1 MFRGGSSKAQIQA
14 QKITQQRT
22 ESQGVQGR
30 GAGVQGC
37 RGAGQLTVVRAGQGR
52 VVGADVVWT
61 CWLAGRT
68 FWCGGLRGLS
78 GAPGDAWGTGMF
90 AMIVL

>member
-1 MFRGGSSKAQIQA
+1 MFWGGSSKAHIQA
-14 QKITQQRT
+14 QKNHTTKSRV
-22 ESQGVQGR
+22 SG
-30 GAGVQGC
+30 GAGQGC

-52 VVGADVVWT
+52 VVGAGVVWAS
-61 CWLAGRT
+61 WLAGRT

>member
-1 MFRGGSSKAQIQA
+1 
-14 QKITQQRT
+14 
-22 ESQGVQGR
+22 
-30 GAGVQGC
+30 VQGC

-52 VVGADVVWT
+52 VVGAGVVWAS
-61 CWLAGRT
+61 WLAGRT

-78 GAPGDAWGTGMF
+78 GAPGDSWGTGMF